1 MEGVGSSPACYSS
14 VLSHFNMD
22 ECRGNETILTPKK
35 EATKFSLYFLHCLR
49 HFTSFLW
56 LSLYLSKQTK
66 PEHQTIR
73 GHQNKKEQRIW
84 VLCLQFYHFWQE
96 WSDWVPPKRRW
107 SLRNRMVISHPPCTP
122 AFSWLPQ
129 PCENFFLGYWFWR
142 RLSDEEK
149 KGTIEDI

>member
-1 MEGVGSSPACYSS
+1 MPWKWNNPDAKKRSHKILSLLSP
-14 VLSHFNMD
+14 LSPSLHLLSL
-22 ECRGNETILTPKK
+22 II
-35 EATKFSLYFLHCLR
+35 SLYHSL
-49 HFTSFLW
+49 S
-56 LSLYLSKQTK
+56 LSLYLSKRTK

-73 GHQNKKEQRIW
+73 GHQNKKERRIW
-84 VLCLQFYHFWQE
+84 VFCLRFYHFWQE

-107 SLRNRMVISHPPCTP
+107 SLRIRIVVSHPPCTP

-129 PCENFFLGYWFWR
+129 PCENIFLGYWFWR